1 METCLMKKTL
11 KKHVMFD
18 NFLKS
23 IFADLTV
30 TGITDNDEKVGV
42 ITMRFPLRRAKIKNW
57 QKSWTSLIYP
67 RSAVTL
73 FTEILIHKY
82 NTFSTFKE
90 EKNASKDFII
100 ITFTG

>member
-18 NFLKS
+18 SFLKC

-42 ITMRFPLRRAKIKNW
+42 ITMRFPLRRAKIKN
-57 QKSWTSLIYP
+57 L
-67 RSAVTL
+67 
-73 FTEILIHKY
+73 
-82 NTFSTFKE
+82 
-90 EKNASKDFII
+90 
-100 ITFTG
+100 